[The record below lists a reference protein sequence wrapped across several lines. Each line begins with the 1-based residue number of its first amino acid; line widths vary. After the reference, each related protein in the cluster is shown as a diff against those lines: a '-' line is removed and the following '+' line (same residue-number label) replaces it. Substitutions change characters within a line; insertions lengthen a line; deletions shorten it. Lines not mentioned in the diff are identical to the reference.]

1 MFRVYHKTITLSTSR
16 RFQLI
21 DITKDIED
29 IVKRSNVK
37 DGICVVFAPH
47 ATGAIIANEN
57 EVGLVDDITTFI
69 RELTQVDREWKH
81 NRIDD
86 NAHAHIGSAV
96 ISSERVFPVIDGKLL
111 RGTWQNVFF
120 VEMDGPRMQRTI
132 IVIVLGSTH

>member
-1 MFRVYHKTITLSTSR
+1 MFRVYHETMTLSTSR

-21 DITKDIED
+21 DITKDVED

-37 DGICVVFAPH
+37 DGICIVFAPH

-57 EVGLVDDITTFI
+57 EVGLVDDITMFI
-69 RELTQVDREWKH
+69 KELTQVNREWRH

-86 NAHAHIGSAV
+86 NAHAHIGSAI
-96 ISSERVFPVIDGKLL
+96 ISSERVFPVINGKLL
-111 RGTWQNVFF
+111 RGTWQNIFF